1 METNIEKG
9 RNMVIIAIC
18 IMLGVSLLNFLLNQ
32 ISGVN
37 ENFFVWV
44 VRFLLTCLLCY
55 FIYNG
60 HSWAKWLSIVL
71 LGITCVLSLI
81 GTLSIFLSLL
91 LGLQSFLLF
100 AAYLTVILILLIP
113 QSVRDYFNSLKKAM

>member
-1 METNIEKG
+1 MAE
-9 RNMVIIAIC
+9 
-18 IMLGVSLLNFLLNQ
+18 
-32 ISGVN
+32 
-37 ENFFVWV
+37 
-44 VRFLLTCLLCY
+44 
-55 FIYNG
+55 
-60 HSWAKWLSIVL
+60 IVL

>member
-1 METNIEKG
+1 MGGVSMETNIEKG

-55 FIYNG
+55 FNITDIVGQNG
-60 HSWAKWLSIVL
+60 
-71 LGITCVLSLI
+71 
-81 GTLSIFLSLL
+81 
-91 LGLQSFLLF
+91 
-100 AAYLTVILILLIP
+100 
-113 QSVRDYFNSLKKAM
+113 